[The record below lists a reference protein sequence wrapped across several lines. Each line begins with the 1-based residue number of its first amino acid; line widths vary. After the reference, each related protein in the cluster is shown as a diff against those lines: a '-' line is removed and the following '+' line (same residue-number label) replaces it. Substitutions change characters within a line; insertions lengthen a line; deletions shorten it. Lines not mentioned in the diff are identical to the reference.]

1 MRAYLLPFLLLLA
14 GLTSPASAMASL
26 DGGARP
32 SAEDVQLAEEILRS
46 EATLS
51 ILAGLGSSLGG
62 PTTAIDF
69 ATIEPYIRDRLLT
82 AIRQR
87 GMGDDPERVWD
98 SAAVYDE
105 LVAMPIIPVAR
116 AYFKEAARSKDPL
129 FRSIGLAKL
138 ARLDSAR
145 ADDYIAQALN
155 DPHQVVRCEGIA
167 TLVALK
173 GQQAVP
179 RLKPLDQ
186 WSSLLERCEVAASLV
201 RLGEEDAVGA
211 LDKALSELRGGSI
224 RPPSYDWDH
233 SVWMPRRDSYYSLTL
248 ASARV
253 KASEEGACPLSAEA
267 DLRSDFAALPSLL
280 PLVGDHPGYLRPVLE
295 HGLRDQDPETRARA
309 VRCLGRIS
317 EAWATGLLKTRLNDT
332 ARCTLNPGGYGWNA
346 SVGCLAAICL
356 LERGDESGLDVLR
369 SWDKGG
375 TGPTVAL
382 ARAGYGDVAG
392 VLHSVVEEAFSMPT
406 DVWDSSPAWW
416 AYHLARLG
424 DPEGIRG
431 LRRQLQMTRH
441 GRAVEAAGAII
452 ALSQER
458 GRPLL
463 YAPARDIGGPVLY
476 PDCVSKPVVEEA
488 GGREAEPER

>member
-1 MRAYLLPFLLLLA
+1 MLLA
-14 GLTSPASAMASL
+14 LALMPVAASW
-26 DGGARP
+26 
-32 SAEDVQLAEEILRS
+32 AEAHLEPVTPDPVDLQLAEEILRS

-69 ATIEPYIRDRLLT
+69 ATIEPYIRPRLLT
-82 AIRQR
+82 AIRRR
-87 GMGDDPERVWD
+87 GIGDDPERVWN
-98 SAAVYDE
+98 SYAVYDE

-116 AYFKEAARSKDPL
+116 AYFEEAARSEDPV

-155 DPHQVVRCEGIA
+155 DPHEVVRCEGIA

-201 RLGEEDAVGA
+201 RLGEEDAVGP
-211 LDKALSELRGGSI
+211 LDKALSELRGDSI
-224 RPPSYDWDH
+224 WPPSYDWDH
-233 SVWMPRRDSYYSLTL
+233 SVWMPRRNSYHSLTL

-253 KASEEGACPLSAEA
+253 KASGEGACALSAEG
-267 DLRSDFAALPSLL
+267 DLRSNFAALPSLF
-280 PLVGDHPGYLRPVLE
+280 PLVGDHPGYLRPILE
-295 HGLRDQDPETRARA
+295 YGLRNQDPDTRARA
-309 VRCLGRIS
+309 VRCLGRMP
-317 EAWATGLLKTRLNDT
+317 EAWATELLKTRLNDT
-332 ARCTLNPGGYGWNA
+332 ARCTLNVGGYGWYA

-356 LERGDESGLDVLR
+356 LERGDGSGLEVLR
-369 SWDKGG
+369 SWEKRG
-375 TGPTVAL
+375 TGPAVAL
-382 ARAGYGDVAG
+382 ARAGYRDVAG
-392 VLHSVVEEAFSMPT
+392 ILRAVVEQAFSGPT
-406 DVWDSSPAWW
+406 DSWDSSPAWW

-424 DPEGIRG
+424 DPEGITA
-431 LRRQLQMTRH
+431 LRRQLKMTEH
-441 GRAVEAAGAII
+441 GRAVEAAGAIV

-463 YAPARDIGGPVLY
+463 YAPARDISGPVFY
-476 PDCVSKPVVEEA
+476 PDCLTQ
-488 GGREAEPER
+488 